1 MIEVV
6 LELLLTLF
14 GETLL
19 DSLVHKFAGSDRA
32 MRMAL
37 RIVIFAGLGAF
48 VGGLSLLLFPIHFIR
63 DADLRLVTLI
73 VTPFLAGAIFAGVG
87 RRRLRHEKHVSALET
102 FWPAYA
108 FALAMALVR
117 YFGAG

>member
-1 MIEVV
+1 MIEVI

-37 RIVIFAGLGAF
+37 RIVTFAILGAF
-48 VGGLSLLLFPIHFIR
+48 AGALSLLLFPVHFIR
-63 DADLRLVTLI
+63 DANLRLVTLI
-73 VTPFLAGAIFAGVG
+73 LTPFLAGTLFAFVG
-87 RRRLRHEKHVSALET
+87 RQRLRHDKYVSGLET
-102 FWPAYA
+102 FWPAYS
-108 FALAMALVR
+108 FALAMAVVR